1 MLSDIS
7 FSSEIY
13 YNAGMEELRV
23 YAIVLIP
30 LLVGTFTRVLK
41 FTIYSIKHGVKW
53 EDALMYG
60 HMPSAHTAF
69 VVSIAT
75 TMGYYKGVTSGFF
88 ALAVFF
94 AVLTIEDSLRL
105 RMYLGDHGRYLNML
119 ISELPLDRKKFP
131 RLKER
136 VGHRLNEVVVG
147 ALIGFFLTLL
157 LAILLG

>member
-1 MLSDIS
+1 MPE
-7 FSSEIY
+7 FQ
-13 YNAGMEELRV
+13 N
-23 YAIVLIP
+23 YAILIIP
-30 LLVGTFTRVLK
+30 LAVGAFTRVLK
-41 FTIYSIKHGVKW
+41 FTIYSVKHGVRW
-53 EDALMYG
+53 DDALMYG

-75 TMGYYKGVTSGFF
+75 TMGYYAGITSGFF

-119 ISELPLDRKKFP
+119 ISELPLDKKRFP

-136 VGHRLNEVVVG
+136 VGHRFSEVFVG
-147 ALIGFFLTLL
+147 ALIGFFLTLA

>member
-1 MLSDIS
+1 MNLES
-7 FSSEIY
+7 
-13 YNAGMEELRV
+13 YN
-23 YAIVLIP
+23 IVIIP
-30 LLVGTFTRVLK
+30 LAVGFFTRVLK

-75 TMGYYKGVTSGFF
+75 TMGYFEGITSGFF

-94 AVLTIEDSLRL
+94 AVLTVEDSLRL

-119 ISELPLDRKKFP
+119 ISGLPLDRKKFP

-136 VGHRLNEVVVG
+136 VGHRFNEVLVG
-147 ALIGFFLTLL
+147 ALIGFFLTLV
-157 LAILLG
+157 LAKFLG